1 MFQYLKNTMGIKER
15 AELDNANR
23 IASKMSD
30 IASIAFIK
38 MAENAM
44 IDDVTAG
51 EHMDI
56 FSPWVSGM
64 DYKKG
69 DLRLYGEGEQQ
80 KLYRC
85 LQNHTSQETWTPDA
99 ASSLW
104 VVTGDPTVEWPEWS
118 QPVGSED
125 AYRKGAK
132 VTYDGQH
139 YISDVD
145 NNVWVPGVYGWK
157 LVTE

>member
-30 IASIAFIK
+30 VVSIAFIK

-56 FSPWVSGM
+56 FSPWVYGM

-104 VVTGDPTVEWPEWS
+104 VVTGDPTVECPEWS

-132 VTYDGQH
+132 VTYNGQH
-139 YISDVD
+139 YISDID
-145 NNVWVPGVYGWK
+145 NNVWVPGVYGWN